1 MIDRLWGKTNKK
13 NLEDFVVY
21 VNFVFVLIIS
31 K

>member
-1 MIDRLWGKTNKK
+1 MIDRLWDKTNKK
-13 NLEDFVVY
+13 NLGEFVIC